1 MKTVRVSKSIM
12 DALNVKGY
20 AEGKKFVYVVH
31 DKLSQNCI
39 EVMRFP
45 RCVRVDSIKA
55 GVHVYTSEEAR
66 RKGIVEFIQVKG
78 A

>member
-39 EVMRFP
+39 EVRA
-45 RCVRVDSIKA
+45 D
-55 GVHVYTSEEAR
+55 TSTPIFTE
-66 RKGIVEFIQVKG
+66 VEVMCE
-78 A
+78 